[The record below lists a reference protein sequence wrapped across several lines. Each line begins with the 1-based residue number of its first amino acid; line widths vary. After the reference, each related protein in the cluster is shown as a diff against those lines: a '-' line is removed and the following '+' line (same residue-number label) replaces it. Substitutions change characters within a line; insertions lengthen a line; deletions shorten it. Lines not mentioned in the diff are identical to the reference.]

1 MVASRSVILS
11 GMGSFVCKIGAK
23 RRTLDY
29 LAMKRLFQ
37 MNWFG
42 IAGIVFS
49 LAFQIYVRAPLGPQH
64 SVYID
69 VAFVGIMTCAIPAAL
84 IAAWRGSKLWLLS
97 LVGPLSG
104 WMLVLSVRV

>member
-1 MVASRSVILS
+1 MN
-11 GMGSFVCKIGAK
+11 
-23 RRTLDY
+23 RR
-29 LAMKRLFQ
+29 FQ

-42 IAGIVFS
+42 IASIVFS
-49 LAFQIYVRAPLGPQH
+49 LAFQIYVHAPLSPRH

-69 VAFVGIMTCAIPAAL
+69 VAFVGIMSCAVPAAL

-97 LVGPLSG
+97 LLGPLSG